1 MCRNLTKRK
10 NLDINVGSG
19 HIIHVQVK
27 DLDDIVDCSRRV
39 DEKMN

>member
-1 MCRNLTKRK
+1 M
-10 NLDINVGSG
+10 DINVDSG

-27 DLDDIVDCSRRV
+27 DVDDIVDCSRRV